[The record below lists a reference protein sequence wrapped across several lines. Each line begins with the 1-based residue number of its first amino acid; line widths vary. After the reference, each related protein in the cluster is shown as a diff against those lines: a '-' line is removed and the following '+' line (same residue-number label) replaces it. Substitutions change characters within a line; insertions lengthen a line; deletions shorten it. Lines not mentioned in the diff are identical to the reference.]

1 MDRYD
6 EEAEQRSAAVVEV
19 AARLRTRGI
28 TVTGAERPEELA
40 DLLSAVERFEATVEA
55 HGGDL
60 MVDDLKSV
68 QPDDSHFVV
77 PRRGA
82 RETVRAYIG
91 RIDEAAALLRRR
103 PPPSTAHSGRT
114 RSPSDWW
121 ARGARPTRSAPRPVA
136 SQPVRSRASRG

>member
-40 DLLSAVERFEATVEA
+40 DLLSVVARFSATVEA
-55 HGGDL
+55 HGGAL
-60 MVDDLKSV
+60 MVDDLKSA
-68 QPDDSHFVV
+68 QPDDRHFVV
-77 PRRGA
+77 PRREG

-91 RIDEAAALLRRR
+91 RIDEATARLRR
-103 PPPSTAHSGRT
+103 H
-114 RSPSDWW
+114 
-121 ARGARPTRSAPRPVA
+121 PR
-136 SQPVRSRASRG
+136 QPD